1 MEKKTYR
8 ILMLE
13 DTPTDAELILMN
25 LQNAS
30 LDFEYFRTED
40 RESYLKGL
48 SEYRPDIV
56 ISDYGLPSYTG
67 LAAYADMRL
76 KGLDVPFILVTGSL
90 PDELAVDCLKAGID
104 DYILKDRLSR
114 LPEAI
119 HSAFNRKHIE
129 RERKTALQELVKSR
143 HNLETAEAMAGIGN
157 WEWDVKSDR
166 VLWSKN
172 LYVLM
177 GLDPD
182 KVEPSRQAFFDRVHP
197 EDLPEI
203 LTEMEKVME
212 GQVKTT
218 SIKCRIITPDGQTR
232 MMQGVYSS
240 NRDDNMARSVKVL
253 GTMQDITMQF
263 LTEKALRDLT
273 EELEK
278 RVQDR
283 TAQLSETNAQLERRN
298 VEMTDS
304 IRYAKMIQQ
313 ALLSDL
319 TTFKEAF
326 PDSFVLW
333 IPKDIVSGDFYW
345 YHHVGDISYVAAV
358 DCTGHGV
365 PGALMS
371 AIGHQLLDRIMNI
384 AEHTE
389 PAAVL
394 QELDNG
400 VVSALRQEKGYRMQD
415 GMDVALCRIDR
426 VNREVCF
433 AGAFRPLYIYSGG
446 KVSEVGGTRAAIGS
460 SLVSR
465 QHKQFTQETFTGKEG
480 DVIYLTSDGYDSQF
494 GGAKGRKLM
503 KRRFRE
509 LLSEFGAFAL
519 QEQKQRLKEF
529 LLEWRG
535 DEEQV
540 DDVLVIGI
548 RL

>member
-1 MEKKTYR
+1 MERKTYR

-13 DTPTDAELILMN
+13 DTPTDAELVLMN
-25 LQNAS
+25 LRNS
-30 LDFEYFRTED
+30 DLNFEHFRAED
-40 RESYLKGL
+40 RGSYLEGL
-48 SEYRPDIV
+48 RNFSPDII

-76 KGLDVPFILVTGSL
+76 KGLDLPFIMVTGSL
-90 PDELAVDCLKAGID
+90 PDEVAVDCLKSGID

-119 HSAFNRKHIE
+119 HSAFNRKHLE
-129 RERKTALQELVKSR
+129 RERHNTLQELVKSR
-143 HNLETAEAMAGIGN
+143 HNLETAEALAGLGN

-172 LYVLM
+172 LFKVL
-177 GLDPD
+177 GVDQND
-182 KVEPSRQAFFDRVHP
+182 RPSREAFFQRVHP
-197 EDLPEI
+197 DDLPIIREEMQKI
-203 LTEMEKVME
+203 LDGK
-212 GQVKTT
+212 VKTA
-218 SIKCRIITPDGQTR
+218 SIKCRIMTPDGQTK
-232 MMQGVYSS
+232 MVQGVYSS
-240 NRDDNMARSVKVL
+240 NLEDNSARSVKVF
-253 GTMQDITMQF
+253 GTMQDITVQF

-273 EELEK
+273 GELEQ
-278 RVQDR
+278 RVKDR
-283 TAQLSETNAQLERRN
+283 TSQLSESNSQLERRN
-298 VEMTDS
+298 MEITDS

-319 TTFKEAF
+319 STFREAF

-333 IPKDIVSGDFYW
+333 MPKDIVSGDFYW

-384 AEHTE
+384 GEHTE

-400 VVSALRQEKGYRMQD
+400 IVNALRQEKGHKMQD

-426 VNREVCF
+426 ATHEVCF
-433 AGAFRPLYIYSGG
+433 AGAFRPLYVYSEG
-446 KVSEVGGTRAAIGS
+446 KVNELHGTRAAIGS

-465 QHKQFTQETFTGKEG
+465 QHKQFAQQTIQCKKG
-480 DVIYLTSDGYDSQF
+480 DVLYLTSDGYVSQF
-494 GGAKGRKLM
+494 GGEDGKKMM
-503 KRRFRE
+503 KKRFRE
-509 LLSEFGAFAL
+509 ILTEIGSMPIR
-519 QEQKQRLKEF
+519 EQKRKLTDH
-529 LLEWRG
+529 LLAWRG
-535 DEEQV
+535 NEAQV
-540 DDVLVIGI
+540 DDVLVMGI
-548 RL
+548 AL

>member
-1 MEKKTYR
+1 
-8 ILMLE
+8 MLE

-30 LDFEYFRTED
+30 LEFEYFRTED

-76 KGLDVPFILVTGSL
+76 KGFDLPFIMVTGSL

-119 HSAFNRKHIE
+119 QGALNRRQLETE
-129 RERKTALQELVKSR
+129 RRRTLQELVKSR
-143 HNLETAEAMAGIGN
+143 HNLEMAEAMAGIGN
-157 WEWDVKSDR
+157 WEWDIKSDR
-166 VLWSKN
+166 VIWSKN
-172 LYVLM
+172 LYAVL
-177 GLDPD
+177 GADPD
-182 KVEPSRQAFFDRVHP
+182 QMQLSRESLFDRIHP
-197 EDLPEI
+197 EDRKEI
-203 LTEMEKVME
+203 ERQIDRIIQ
-212 GQVKTT
+212 G
-218 SIKCRIITPDGQTR
+218 SSSRFSAKCRIHTSDGQTR
-232 MMQGVYSS
+232 MVQGVYSS
-240 NRDDNMARSVKVL
+240 NRDDNTARSLKVM
-253 GTMQDITMQF
+253 GTMQDITNQF

-273 EELEK
+273 EELER
-278 RVQDR
+278 RVEDR
-283 TAQLSETNAQLERRN
+283 TAELSAANVMLERRN

-319 TTFKEAF
+319 STFKAAF
-326 PDSFVLW
+326 PESFVLW
-333 IPKDIVSGDFYW
+333 LPKDIVSGDFYW
-345 YHHVGDISYVAAV
+345 YHNEGDTSYVAAV

-371 AIGHQLLDRIMNI
+371 AIGHQLLDRIMNMEGI
-384 AEHTE
+384 NE
-389 PAAVL
+389 PSAIL

-400 VVSALRQEKGYRMQD
+400 IVKALRQEEGYRMQD

-426 VNREVCF
+426 TTREVCF
-433 AGAFRPLYIYSGG
+433 AGAFRPLYVFSGG
-446 KVSEVGGTRAAIGS
+446 AVTEIAGTRAAIGS

-465 QHKQFTQETFTGKEG
+465 QHKQFSQQTVQCKEG
-480 DVIYLTSDGYDSQF
+480 DVVYLTSDGYDSQF
-494 GGAKGRKLM
+494 GGPNGRKLM
-503 KRRFRE
+503 KRRFRDI
-509 LLSEFGAFAL
+509 LADLGPL
-519 QEQKQRLKEF
+519 PIHQQENQLKQRLI
-529 LLEWRG
+529 EWQG
-535 DEEQV
+535 SEEQV
-540 DDVLVIGI
+540 DDILVMGV